1 MKGICKRVGALLLA
15 TVLLFSLCAC
25 AQGRRQE
32 ESNDQKGSA
41 EAVTLPPGTD
51 REALETQPAQDTLS
65 PEAETA
71 LGWLR
76 DRIDFPMT
84 MFGAAY
90 LGYVGGL
97 FEEGLSLIH
106 I

>member
-1 MKGICKRVGALLLA
+1 MKGICKRVGTLLLA

-32 ESNDQKGSA
+32 EPNDQASA

-76 DRIDFPMT
+76 DRIDFPTT

-90 LGYVGGL
+90 LG
-97 FEEGLSLIH
+97 
-106 I
+106 